1 MVDGFVPGEYKNL
14 KNIGLKDPDG
24 FSIDTLGKGINENEF
39 ENENE
44 DESTV
49 HIDSEEEHDSDS
61 EYNYASSS
69 KDEESGTDTDNET
82 EPRKIMG
89 NIFPARFNT
98 KKPQKKL
105 TNVKILQEE
114 EDFTSED

>member
-14 KNIGLKDPDG
+14 KDIGLKDPDG

-44 DESTV
+44 STD
-49 HIDSEEEHDSDS
+49 HIDSEEEHDSES

-82 EPRKIMG
+82 ESRKPMSTIL
-89 NIFPARFNT
+89 PTRFNT

-105 TNVKILQEE
+105 MNVKILQEE
-114 EDFTSED
+114 EDFISED

>member
-1 MVDGFVPGEYKNL
+1 MVDGFVSGEYKNL
-14 KNIGLKDPDG
+14 KDIGLKDPDG

-39 ENENE
+39 ENK
-44 DESTV
+44 DETTD
-49 HIDSEEEHDSDS
+49 HIDSDEEHDSES

-69 KDEESGTDTDNET
+69 KDEESGTDTDSET
-82 EPRKIMG
+82 EPRKSMN
-89 NIFPARFNT
+89 NILPARFNT
-98 KKPQKKL
+98 KKPHKKL

>member
-14 KNIGLKDPDG
+14 KDIGLKDPDG

-39 ENENE
+39 ENEHE
-44 DESTV
+44 DES
-49 HIDSEEEHDSDS
+49 IDHNDSDEESETES

-69 KDEESGTDTDNET
+69 KDEESETDIDSET
-82 EPRKIMG
+82 EPRKTMK
-89 NIFPARFNT
+89 NILPARFNT
-98 KKPQKKL
+98 KKHQKKL

-114 EDFTSED
+114 EDFTSEE